1 MYNWFLNFVVGLEYF
16 SHIGVYWSMYT
27 CLIDFDCC
35 LLLFILIILH
45 SSYWFLIVSVLPKTK
60 PLNVCCLECYQ
71 RRSTGRWGYPILL
84 LFQMFND
91 MLTRQWGV
99 NFSCTSTSTTTVK
112 PYCYG
117 LFLFI
122 FYFLL
127 YHLILF
133 LFAMSCFCLIIGCFC
148 ICSFWVIIHY
158 LDVLNHSPSRCFT
171 IFVSPQIHPC
181 NRLHDFALL
190 YMDHSHGFC
199 KKSST
204 KVSCFCSA
212 WIIIINFRLSFVFFK
227 MLLMVKNSITV
238 KWFCSKW
245 FMESDTPVSPFF
257 IDYL

>member
-1 MYNWFLNFVVGLEYF
+1 MYINKHNN
-16 SHIGVYWSMYT
+16 SQA
-27 CLIDFDCC
+27 
-35 LLLFILIILH
+35 LLL
-45 SSYWFLIVSVLPKTK
+45 WFVSL
-60 PLNVCCLECYQ
+60 Y
-71 RRSTGRWGYPILL
+71 L
-84 LFQMFND
+84 LFSFVSLD
-91 MLTRQWGV
+91 
-99 NFSCTSTSTTTVK
+99 S
-112 PYCYG
+112 
-117 LFLFI
+117 LFI
-122 FYFLL
+122 CHVL
-127 YHLILF
+127 
-133 LFAMSCFCLIIGCFC
+133 FCLIIGCFC

-257 IDYL
+257 IDHL